1 MKIYGYNGRKNI
13 AGRRLREAR
22 VRLRLSQADV
32 AARMQLEGIVIERDS
47 VSRAEMGTRFIP
59 DYEIPAFARVLRVS
73 AGWLLGLEERGGPAG
88 GTWPAQSGE

>member
-13 AGRRLREAR
+13 SGRRLREAR
-22 VRLRLSQADV
+22 VRLGLSQADV

-47 VSRAEMGTRFIP
+47 VSRAEMGTRFVP

-73 AGWLLGLEERGGPAG
+73 AAWLLGLEGESG
-88 GTWPAQSGE
+88 GTG

>member
-13 AGRRLREAR
+13 AGRRLRE
-22 VRLRLSQADV
+22 
-32 AARMQLEGIVIERDS
+32 ARMQLEGIVIERDS

>member
-13 AGRRLREAR
+13 SGRRLREAR
-22 VRLRLSQADV
+22 IRRGLSQADL

-59 DYEIPAFARVLRVS
+59 DYEIPAFAQVLQVS
-73 AGWLLGLEERGGPAG
+73 AAWLLGLEEETGQTG
-88 GTWPAQSGE
+88 